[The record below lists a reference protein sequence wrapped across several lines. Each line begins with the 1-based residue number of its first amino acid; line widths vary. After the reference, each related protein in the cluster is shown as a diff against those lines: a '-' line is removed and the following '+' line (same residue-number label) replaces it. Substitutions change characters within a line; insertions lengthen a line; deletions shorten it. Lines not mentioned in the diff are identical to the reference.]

1 MKVKAII
8 NINDLQDKVFRP
20 VGSVFE
26 CNEERAKYLLQNKAI
41 EIIEEPKKEIAKK
54 ELKETF
60 NELSKAIGKEIKI
73 EETETKPKKKK
84 KK

>member
-26 CNEERAKYLLQNKAI
+26 CDEERAKYLLENNAI
-41 EIIEEPKKEIAKK
+41 EIIEEKKEI
-54 ELKETF
+54 
-60 NELSKAIGKEIKI
+60 
-73 EETETKPKKKK
+73 KPKKKK
-84 KK
+84 K

>member
-26 CNEERAKYLLQNKAI
+26 CNEERAKYLLQNKAV
-41 EIIEEPKKEIAKK
+41 EIIEESKKKIAKK
-54 ELKETF
+54 ELEETF
-60 NELSKAIGKEIKI
+60 NELSKTIGKEIKI

-84 KK
+84 